1 MSNKSTALS
10 SALKI
15 TGIST
20 IVMTV
25 IITLVIIISSISNEA
40 EALGMLIGA
49 GTMIIGVFFGLM
61 ELAASEL
68 LNAKPS
74 EVMNKSIE

>member
-1 MSNKSTALS
+1 MSNKPTTLS

-20 IVMTV
+20 IVITV

-49 GTMIIGVFFGLM
+49 GTMIIGVFFGLI
-61 ELAASEL
+61 ELTASEL
-68 LNAKPS
+68 LNSDSTEAMK
-74 EVMNKSIE
+74 KSVE

>member
-1 MSNKSTALS
+1 MSNKSSALS

-20 IVMTV
+20 LLLTAIITIVV
-25 IITLVIIISSISNEA
+25 IISAISNSS

-49 GTMIIGVFFGLM
+49 GIIVVGVFMGM
-61 ELAASEL
+61 IELAASEL
-68 LNAKPS
+68 LNVKPNELQS
-74 EVMNKSIE
+74 KANE

>member
-1 MSNKSTALS
+1 MSNKPTTLS

-49 GTMIIGVFFGLM
+49 GTMIVGVFFGLM
-61 ELAASEL
+61 ELTASEL